1 MASHAV
7 TTSSVPEPAKES
19 LRLRSR
25 TVSAALADGMAVEE
39 TCVMVTHLGIVMK
52 RAADWAKLMPRVH
65 AHYGTWL
72 LVCVCWRFCFRSS
85 VSDALPLPAP
95 TSQ

>member
-7 TTSSVPEPAKES
+7 ATDSAPQQAAKES

-25 TVSAALADGMAVEE
+25 TAVTALADGMAEEE

-52 RAADWAKLMPRVH
+52 RAADWVKLMPRVH
-65 AHYGTWL
+65 AHYGTCL
-72 LVCVCWRFCFRSS
+72 IVCVCHRF
-85 VSDALPLPAP
+85 
-95 TSQ
+95 

>member
-7 TTSSVPEPAKES
+7 TADSASQQAKDS

-25 TVSAALADGMAVEE
+25 VAVAALADGMAEEE

-52 RAADWAKLMPRVH
+52 RATDWAKLMPRVH
-65 AHYGTWL
+65 AHYGTCL
-72 LVCVCWRFCFRSS
+72 LVCV
-85 VSDALPLPAP
+85 
-95 TSQ
+95 